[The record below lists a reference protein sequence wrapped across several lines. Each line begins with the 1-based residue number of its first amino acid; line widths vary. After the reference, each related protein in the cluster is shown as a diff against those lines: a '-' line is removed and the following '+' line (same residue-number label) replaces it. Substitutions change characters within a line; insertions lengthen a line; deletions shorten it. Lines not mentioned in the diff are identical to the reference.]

1 MKQLLIII
9 SLCFF
14 TAMAWSQGQ
23 NKSYYKSIAVYNTQ
37 NAFPF
42 GKFAGVF
49 KEILHPG
56 FEFGA
61 GKSFAA
67 KQHHDFFAEL
77 KAGYFF
83 HRFVQHG
90 IPVYLNFG
98 YRYKTLKGLAAET
111 SLGGGYLHSIPAT
124 AKFKLDDD
132 GEYKNNKGVGRMQA
146 MATFTIGLGYTIN
159 KTGTKPFCI
168 FSNYQ
173 QRLQLPFVKSYV
185 PLLPYN
191 SFMIGISRPFSKH

>member
-1 MKQLLIII
+1 MKHLLIII
-9 SLCFF
+9 SLCGI
-14 TAMAWSQGQ
+14 TVMALSQSK
-23 NKSYYKSIAVYNTQ
+23 NKNYYKSMAVYNTQ

-42 GKFAGVF
+42 GKFAGLF

-56 FEFGA
+56 VEFGI
-61 GKSFAA
+61 GKNFSTR
-67 KQHHDFFAEL
+67 QHHDFFAEL
-77 KAGYFF
+77 RAGYFF
-83 HRFVQHG
+83 HRFVQYG

-98 YRYKTLKGLAAET
+98 YRYKTLKSLDAAT
-111 SLGGGYLHSIPAT
+111 SLGAGYLHSIPAT

-132 GEYKNNKGVGRMQA
+132 GVYKNSKGIGRMQA
-146 MATFTIGLGYTIN
+146 MVTFTIGLGYTIN
-159 KTGTKPFCI
+159 RTGTKPVRI

>member
-1 MKQLLIII
+1 MKQLLIIL
-9 SLCFF
+9 SLCSI
-14 TAMAWSQGQ
+14 TVMAWSQSK

-42 GKFAGVF
+42 GKFTGLF
-49 KEILHPG
+49 KEIIHPG
-56 FEFGA
+56 FEFGL
-61 GKSFAA
+61 GKNFSS

-90 IPVYLNFG
+90 IPIYLNFG
-98 YRYKTLKGLAAET
+98 YRYKILKELDTET
-111 SLGGGYLHSIPAT
+111 SLGAGYLHSIPAT

-132 GEYKNNKGVGRMQA
+132 GVYKNNKGVGRMQA

-159 KTGTKPFCI
+159 RMGTKPIRI

-191 SFMIGISRPFSKH
+191 SFMIGISKAFSKH